1 MNTLANLNK
10 FRVEMLKEHLAR
22 SMINHEN
29 EIMKEITLKNA
40 HIYCVLNS
48 VSAQQYGPL
57 LEKYIRIKNNFI
69 KNVASGCNGDC
80 SKDDKNVEIKASIG
94 GARHNKFNWVQLR
107 ISHDIN
113 YYILTAY
120 NLTSK
125 NIDNQGE
132 LYIFTVPKYDMLTL
146 ISMYGGYAHG
156 TIKEHGHI
164 TIYDLQDENNKKE
177 YALRPLIGD
186 KCWVDIMK
194 FRITDDQL

>member
-10 FRVEMLKEHLAR
+10 FRVEMLREHLAR
-22 SMINHEN
+22 SMVNHEN
-29 EIMKEITLKNA
+29 EIMKETTLKNA
-40 HIYCVLNS
+40 HVYCVLNS

-57 LEKYIRIKNNFI
+57 LEKYIRIRNNFI
-69 KNVASGCNGDC
+69 KNVASACNGDC
-80 SKDDKNVEIKASIG
+80 SKDDKNAEIKASIG

-107 ISHDIN
+107 ISHDIH

-125 NIDNQGE
+125 NVDNQGE
-132 LYIFTVPKYDMLTL
+132 LYVFTVPKYDMLTL

-156 TIKEHGHI
+156 TIKEHGPI
-164 TIYDLQDENNKKE
+164 TISDLQDEKNKKE
-177 YALRPLIGD
+177 YALRPTIGD

>member
-1 MNTLANLNK
+1 
-10 FRVEMLKEHLAR
+10 
-22 SMINHEN
+22 MINHEN
-29 EIMKEITLKNA
+29 EIMKETTLKNA
-40 HIYCVLNS
+40 HVYCVLNS

-57 LEKYIRIKNNFI
+57 LEKYIRIRNNFI
-69 KNVASGCNGDC
+69 KNVASACNGDC
-80 SKDDKNVEIKASIG
+80 SKDDKNAEIKASIG

-107 ISHDIN
+107 ISHDIH

-125 NIDNQGE
+125 NVDNQGE
-132 LYIFTVPKYDMLTL
+132 LYVFTVPKYDMLTL

-164 TIYDLQDENNKKE
+164 TISDLQDEKNKKE
-177 YALRPLIGD
+177 YALRPTIGD
-186 KCWVDIMK
+186 KFWVDIMK

>member
-10 FRVEMLKEHLAR
+10 CRVQMLKEHLAH

-29 EIMKEITLKNA
+29 EIMKEATLKDA
-40 HIYCVLNS
+40 HIYCILNS

-69 KNVASGCNGDC
+69 KNIASACNGDC
-80 SKDDKNVEIKASIG
+80 SKDNKNAEIKASIG
-94 GARHNKFNWVQLR
+94 GAKHNKFNWVQLR
-107 ISHDIN
+107 ISHDIH

-125 NIDNQGE
+125 NVDNQGE
-132 LYIFTVPKYDMLTL
+132 LYVFTVPKYDMLTL

-156 TIKEHGHI
+156 TIKEHGSI
-164 TIYDLQDENNKKE
+164 TISDLQDENNKKE
-177 YALRPLIGD
+177 YALRPTIGD
-186 KCWVDIMK
+186 KCWIDIMK
-194 FRITDDQL
+194 YRISDDQL